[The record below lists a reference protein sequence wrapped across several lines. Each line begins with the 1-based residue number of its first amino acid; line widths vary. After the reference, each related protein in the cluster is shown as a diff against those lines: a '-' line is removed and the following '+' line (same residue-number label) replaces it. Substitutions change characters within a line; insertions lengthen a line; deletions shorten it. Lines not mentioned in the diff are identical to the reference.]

1 MKSRHPTKQ
10 EIAELVAYLP
20 ILYADGF
27 EPVVDLSGCSS
38 GEEGVTA
45 MTYPDY
51 AGEVERFFRLAAREC
66 WTDFGYSPAEAGS
79 MLDDHEAIRTADL
92 ARIKTMLT
100 YCVRGERFGDGF
112 WETMIVDGHVRRL
125 LERLAEIGTLDDAPP
140 PTARP
145 PAPPTRSRR

>member
-1 MKSRHPTKQ
+1 MMSRNPTKR
-10 EIAELVAYLP
+10 EIAELVSYLP

-27 EPVVDLSGCSS
+27 EPVVDMSGCPT
-38 GEEGVTA
+38 GEDGVTA

-51 AGEVERFFRLAAREC
+51 AEEVERFFRLAAREC
-66 WTDFGYSPAEAGS
+66 WTDFGYSPAEAGA

-92 ARIKTMLT
+92 ARIKTLLT

-125 LERLAEIGTLDDAPP
+125 LERLAEIGTAGGMAHPKPEALDP
-140 PTARP
+140 
-145 PAPPTRSRR
+145 S

>member
-1 MKSRHPTKQ
+1 MISRNPTKR
-10 EIAELVAYLP
+10 EIAELVSYLS

-27 EPVVDLSGCSS
+27 EPVVDRSGCST
-38 GEEGVTA
+38 GENGVTT

-51 AGEVERFFRLAAREC
+51 AEEVEHFFRLAAREC
-66 WTDFGYSPAEAGS
+66 WTDSGYSPAEAGS
-79 MLDDHEAIRTADL
+79 MLDDHEAIRAADL
-92 ARIKTMLT
+92 ARIKTLLT

-125 LERLAEIGTLDDAPP
+125 LERLAEIGSLDDAPP

-145 PAPPTRSRR
+145 PAPRTRSKR